1 MENSM
6 HVIRLFK
13 VHAAQLLIYLLIMI
27 ISFVWTLIWG
37 LHTASQPPPKAN
49 SEYSIKPATNG
60 VLLHVIRTSPENIGL
75 KAITANVTD
84 RQDNGINGGFF
95 WQGYLLSIAVTN
107 DVPVKGQPGDYGS
120 GWYNTDRKRGTL
132 VWDAKAQ
139 TFTVQVVENA
149 SELKVMDRTHYW
161 AQGGVSMGLMNPFG
175 WAEQAISE
183 EMPVINEKRMRSG
196 IVYDRMNNVYLVVA
210 PTPCTGEEFRTAVQE
225 QVGENQLVDGLFLDG
240 DGSSQLKVANFLL
253 PGDHREVYQMIALL
267 K

>member
-1 MENSM
+1 MS
-6 HVIRLFK
+6 VIRRLLR
-13 VHAAQLLIYLLIMI
+13 VNAAHLLIYLLIMLT
-27 ISFVWTLIWG
+27 SFVWTLIWG
-37 LHTASQPPPKAN
+37 FHHPIAHPPPLPSA
-49 SEYSIKPATNG
+49 EYSVKPASNG
-60 VLLHVIRTSPENIGL
+60 VLLHVIETSPANIGL

-107 DVPVKGQPGDYGS
+107 DLPVKGQPGDYGS

-132 VWDAKAQ
+132 VWDEKAQ
-139 TFTVQVVENA
+139 AFTIQVVENA
-149 SELKVMDRTHYW
+149 SELQVTDRTHYW
-161 AQGGVSMGLMNPFG
+161 AQGGVSMGLTNPFG
-175 WAEQAISE
+175 WAAQAVSE

-196 IVYDRMNNVYLVVA
+196 IVYDRSNNVYLVVA

-225 QVGENQLVDGLFLDG
+225 QVGDNQLVDGLFLDG
-240 DGSSQLKVANFLL
+240 DGSSQLKVANYLL